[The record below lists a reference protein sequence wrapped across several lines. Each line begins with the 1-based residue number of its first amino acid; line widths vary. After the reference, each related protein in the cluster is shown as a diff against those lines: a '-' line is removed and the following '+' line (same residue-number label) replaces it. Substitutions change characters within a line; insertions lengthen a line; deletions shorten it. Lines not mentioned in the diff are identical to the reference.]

1 MVEERNLVDAKESN
15 LNRSQ
20 ALIHI
25 INANVTYFAGP
36 RATGKTSGGIGPRVL
51 HLSEIMPR
59 SQIGLVNDTY
69 ERIEKSLLPGLEAY
83 WNEELGLL
91 PDVDYVINKKPPDH
105 WTKPLYIPKKW
116 DRVVSFASGF
126 ILAQISLAVEG
137 SANGFNLQAVIGD
150 EVKYWNEKKFKSEV
164 KPAIRG
170 GRKYF
175 GHLAEFQSQWFF
187 TDKYPSKG
195 ANIYWVLDKKK
206 ECNQSHV
213 DIVYTMQLEVYRL
226 EKEMDAARR
235 DNNINVY
242 YDRKRTIK
250 EYETV
255 LNEMRKDLVY
265 YCDALPYENIDVL
278 GGKYYRDQKR
288 DLTTYEYDVA
298 IENKDP
304 DKAIKPFYPDLVDQI
319 FYEDPFDYDPN
330 LPLIIALDYQFSIVP
345 LCATQY
351 KQLNDSA
358 YTTLNF
364 IQSFHVLE
372 PEGIEAVVDKFC
384 KAFETHGTKVVYY
397 TFDQTAIGRSLHGK
411 SFKEIVIDCLT
422 KNNWSVTDIYMG
434 DTPDHDIKYE
444 AIKKLLAV
452 TSDKAIRI
460 NKLRNESLVDSLKL
474 APAVIDA
481 KGKTRKDKSSEKENS
496 GTPPEKATHY
506 SDVFDQILWG
516 ALVLEIVPL
525 TDYPGMDIIIGARK

>member
-1 MVEERNLVDAKESN
+1 MDEAILVDSKESN

-25 INANVTYFAGP
+25 INANVTLFVGP
-36 RATGKTSGGIGPRVL
+36 RATGKTSGGIGPRIV

-59 SQIGLVNDTY
+59 SQIGLVADTY

-91 PDVDYVINKKPPDH
+91 PDVDYVVNKKPPDH

-164 KPAIRG
+164 NPAIRG

-175 GHLAEFQSQWFF
+175 GHLAEFQSKWFF

-195 ANIYWVLDKKK
+195 ANIHWVLDKKK
-206 ECNQSHV
+206 ECNQEHV
-213 DIVYTMQLEVYRL
+213 DIVYTMQLKVYEL
-226 EKEMDAARR
+226 EKERDQAKR
-235 DNNINVY
+235 DNKTKLY
-242 YDRKRTIK
+242 YEKKKEIE
-250 EYETV
+250 EYEDA

-288 DLTTYEYDVA
+288 DLSTYEYDVA

-304 DKAIKPFYPDLVDQI
+304 DKAIKPFYPDLNEQHY
-319 FYEDPFDYDPN
+319 YEDPFDCDPN
-330 LPLIIALDYQFSIVP
+330 KPLIIALDYQYSIIP
-345 LCATQY
+345 LCVSQY
-351 KQLNDSA
+351 NQLSDSA

-364 IQSFHVLE
+364 IQSLHVLE
-372 PEGIEAVVDKFC
+372 PLGIEAVLNLFC
-384 KAFETHGTKVVYY
+384 EKYKHHATKVVYY
-397 TFDQTAIGRSLHGK
+397 TFDQTAIGRSPHGK
-411 SFKEIVIDCLT
+411 TFKDIVIDHLT
-422 KNNWSVTDIYMG
+422 TNGWSVTDVYMG
-434 DTPDHDIKYE
+434 DTPDHEIKYE
-444 AIKKLLAV
+444 KIKYWLNAV
-452 TSDKAIRI
+452 GDKAIRI
-460 NKLRNESLVDSLKL
+460 NKLTNEHLKTSLQM
-474 APAVIDA
+474 APAIIDS
-481 KGKTRKDKSSEKENS
+481 KGRTKKDKSSEKENS

-506 SDVFDQILWG
+506 SDVFDQVIWS
-516 ALVLEIVPL
+516 ALELELVPL
-525 TDYPGMDIIIGARK
+525 TDDPGMDIVIGGRK